1 MVNVVSRSKASSHP
15 SPMGGIYVGIVKTVA
30 ADGKVFVSIPKLGNT
45 IGPLRVANSNIN
57 RPLLV
62 GEQVLCAYTNMS
74 NDEMYVLGYINA
86 RDVFTPT
93 ITNPLNGEIISYNG
107 TEWVNSNVN
116 GLISGF
122 APLAGPTFT
131 GTVTLPS
138 TTSIGT
144 VSSTEIGYLD
154 NVTSSIQT
162 QLNAKAPLAG
172 PTFTGTVT
180 LPSTTSI
187 GTVSSTELGYVDGVT
202 SAIQTQ
208 LNTKAPLAS
217 PTFTGTVTLPS
228 TVNASGA
235 ITADGVVTGTGGLA
249 SNVFTTSVAYGS
261 YGAVS
266 LIGAGNN
273 TYTGIANAHYS
284 CAVMWNNTIF
294 GHYRNNN
301 TWNFYFESGTLNN
314 SGNIVSGGN
323 ITAANGGQD
332 GGFTLRPWTASS
344 SYVSLA
350 SRDMSGAEY
359 AVLTNGTD
367 TFISGGAGGS
377 THLRAGDNVT
387 TGQVKVSAGEVFVTG
402 TFYLGTASVN
412 DSTDYVARD
421 STNGK
426 VHVKSSNRALKEN
439 IKPISGA
446 LETINKLSPKAFNWR
461 LTEEDGNN
469 EYKILTKQT
478 YKSMGFILEEVLDV
492 SPELITWRNNPE
504 DGSIYPGFWKID
516 DFIALSIQGVKELNE
531 KISVLESEI
540 KLLKEQK

>member
-30 ADGKVFVSIPKLGNT
+30 NDGKVFVSIPKLGNT

-162 QLNAKAPLAG
+162 QLDAKAPLAG
-172 PTFTGTVT
+172 PTFTGTVA

-228 TVNASGA
+228 TVSASGA
-235 ITADGVVTGTGGLA
+235 ITASGVVTGSGGLV
-249 SNVFTTSVAYGS
+249 SNVFTTGVAYGS

-314 SGNIVSGGN
+314 SGNVVSGGY
-323 ITAANGGQD
+323 IA
-332 GGFTLRPWTASS
+332 
-344 SYVSLA
+344 
-350 SRDMSGAEY
+350 
-359 AVLTNGTD
+359 
-367 TFISGGAGGS
+367 AGGS
-377 THLRAGDNVT
+377 GVTDAGS
-387 TGQVKVSAGEVFVTG
+387 VSATNWFR
-402 TFYLGTASVN
+402 SK
-412 DSTDYVARD
+412 DSTGWYNQTHGGGIWMQD
-421 STNGK
+421 STWVRVYGTKNFYCDSQIRSNFFSCENTDTSASADYIVRDAGGGRFYIK
-426 VHVKSSNRALKEN
+426 ASNRDLKEN
-439 IKPISGA
+439 IESIPNA
-446 LETINKLSPKAFNWR
+446 LDTIGRLSPQVFNWKMS
-461 LTEEDGNN
+461 EEDKQDK
-469 EYKILTKQT
+469 YQILTKQT
-478 YKSMGFILEEVLDV
+478 YKTMGFILEDVLEI
-492 SPELITWRNNPE
+492 SPELVTWRKKEE
-504 DGSIYPGFWKID
+504 DGSLYPGYWKTD
-516 DFIALSIQGVKELNE
+516 DFIALAIQGIKDLSK
-531 KISVLESEI
+531 KISDLESELTI
-540 KLLKEQK
+540 LKEQK

>member
-1 MVNVVSRSKASSHP
+1 
-15 SPMGGIYVGIVKTVA
+15 MGGIYVGVVKTVA

-57 RPLLV
+57 RPLLA

-162 QLNAKAPLAG
+162 QLNANQTQLNAKAPLAG

-235 ITADGVVTGTGGLA
+235 ITANGVVTGSGGLV
-249 SNVFTTSVAYGS
+249 SNVFTTGVAYGS
-261 YGAVS
+261 FGAVS

-344 SYVSLA
+344 AYVSLA

-359 AVLTNGTD
+359 SVLTNGTD

-377 THLRAGDNVT
+377 SYVRAGNNDT
-387 TGQVKVSAGEVFVTG
+387 SGQVQVAPSAVYVTG
-402 TFYLGTASVN
+402 NMYLASASVN
-412 DSTDYVARD
+412 DSTDYVSRD
-421 STNGK
+421 SANGRI
-426 VHVKSSNRALKEN
+426 HVKSSNRALKEN
-439 IKPISGA
+439 IAPVSGA
-446 LETINKLSPKAFNWR
+446 LDTIEKLSPKTFNWK
-461 LTEEDGNN
+461 LTEEDTGS
-469 EYKILTKQT
+469 EYKTLTKQT

-492 SPELITWRNNPE
+492 SPGLITWRTNPE
-504 DGSIYPGFWKID
+504 DGSIYPGYWKID
-516 DFIALSIQGVKELNE
+516 DFIALSIQGVKELND
-531 KISVLESEI
+531 KILVLESEI
-540 KLLKEQK
+540 KALREQK